1 MTELLKEKKLTA
13 QDFKIGL
20 KAARLYEKVFK
31 GRNLIDDMMSSTNLW
46 EIVAI
51 SAKHV
56 KSVADYEEFV
66 DSDEYD
72 DLSDRVGDI
81 VTKLYDDLQPKK
93 D

>member
-51 SAKHV
+51 LAKHV
-56 KSVADYEEFV
+56 K
-66 DSDEYD
+66 
-72 DLSDRVGDI
+72 
-81 VTKLYDDLQPKK
+81 
-93 D
+93 